1 MLTIGANGLP
11 HGIMKPS
18 VALDYN
24 RAAIRA
30 IVESHHA
37 RNARVFGSVLK
48 GEDTDTSDLDILVDP
63 THDMTLFDLES
74 MRQELSE
81 LLGVPVDVATPNALP
96 DRTRDAVLAEAHPI

>member
-1 MLTIGANGLP
+1 
-11 HGIMKPS
+11 MKPS
-18 VALDYN
+18 SSLELN
-24 RAAIRA
+24 RGAVRA

-48 GEDTDTSDLDILVDP
+48 GGDTDTSDLDILVEP
-63 THDMTLFDLES
+63 THDMTLFDLEA

-96 DRTRDAVLAEAHPI
+96 DRTRDAVLAEARPI